1 MLKLNYMNGQYS
13 IKGYLYQSLVA
24 LLDSFETDWES
35 VCVEPNDES
44 EKVDIRWTYSDGRI
58 VVVQVKSSKNTFN
71 SSSIKKW
78 AKDLA
83 NSTPNA
89 SEYKL
94 VLIGNIANNVDNKI
108 ENKNMS
114 ISDFQ
119 SIIMQ
124 KINNFFE
131 NNGKPVISSK
141 LCQLFVRALNH
152 KILEDSIIGKVL
164 YRDEFKSNLI
174 ACFNAIEEQIK
185 NNPLSLLLPDGQ
197 VTNDNVKTCII
208 DNVLKLFGWKNMTK
222 MKANPYTMSV

>member
-1 MLKLNYMNGQYS
+1 MNGQYS

-78 AKDLA
+78 AKELA

-108 ENKNMS
+108 ENVIIENKNMS

-119 SIIMQ
+119 SIIIQ
-124 KINNFFE
+124 KINNLFE
-131 NNGKPVISSK
+131 
-141 LCQLFVRALNH
+141 R
-152 KILEDSIIGKVL
+152 
-164 YRDEFKSNLI
+164 YRK
-174 ACFNAIEEQIK
+174 
-185 NNPLSLLLPDGQ
+185 
-197 VTNDNVKTCII
+197 
-208 DNVLKLFGWKNMTK
+208 
-222 MKANPYTMSV
+222 